1 MPLLVLLVLV
11 AASVSASSTPRSPPF
26 LLPQSSSPSREPSSI
41 DAHHRRCPED
51 EQADSHVDAIANNAM
66 ELEPYSRWTN
76 PGWRICRIAKLYHTT
91 LAAMAL
97 YADVI
102 INETHCLRLAV
113 EAEDLFCFVFS
124 FYSFYLFHFSFF
136 YFLFLFFF
144 LFFFYFFF
152 FFTFSFFFFFFSFSF
167 SLSSDQSIISSLQA
181 AS

>member
-1 MPLLVLLVLV
+1 MPVLVRVLVLTQVLVEMPLLVLLVLV

-51 EQADSHVDAIANNAM
+51 EQADSHVDALANNAM
-66 ELEPYSRWTN
+66 ELEPCSRWTN

-113 EAEDLFCFVFS
+113 EAEDLFFCLFLLFFS
-124 FYSFYLFHFSFF
+124 FYSF
-136 YFLFLFFF
+136 FF
-144 LFFFYFFF
+144 LFFYFFLFIFYFILF
-152 FFTFSFFFFFFSFSF
+152 
-167 SLSSDQSIISSLQA
+167 
-181 AS
+181 

>member
-1 MPLLVLLVLV
+1 MLTQLPVLADVPVLVEMPLLALLVPV
-11 AASVSASSTPRSPPF
+11 VASVSESSTPRSPPF

-66 ELEPYSRWTN
+66 ELEPCSRWTN

-113 EAEDLFCFVFS
+113 EAEDLFFC
-124 FYSFYLFHFSFF
+124 
-136 YFLFLFFF
+136 LFLFFF
-144 LFFFYFFF
+144 SFFSFFFLFFYFFLF
-152 FFTFSFFFFFFSFSF
+152 IFYFILF
-167 SLSSDQSIISSLQA
+167 
-181 AS
+181 

>member
-1 MPLLVLLVLV
+1 MPVLVRVLVLTQVLVEMPLLVLLVLV

-51 EQADSHVDAIANNAM
+51 EQADSHVDALANNAM
-66 ELEPYSRWTN
+66 ELEPCSRWTN

-113 EAEDLFCFVFS
+113 EAEDLFFLS
-124 FYSFYLFHFSFF
+124 FPFI
-136 YFLFLFFF
+136 LFLLFFFF
-144 LFFFYFFF
+144 LFFYFFLFIFYFILF
-152 FFTFSFFFFFFSFSF
+152 
-167 SLSSDQSIISSLQA
+167 
-181 AS
+181 